1 MHSTSDEIIDIEQA
15 KSLAEAVPSVELV
28 IFEDCDHA
36 ELYRD
41 ASEKY
46 LEIVLSF
53 LKEKWIS
60 I

>member
-1 MHSTSDEIIDIEQA
+1 
-15 KSLAEAVPSVELV
+15 VELV
-28 IFEDCDHA
+28 IFENCDHA

-41 ASEKY
+41 DSEKY
-46 LEIVLSF
+46 LETVVSF